1 MITNIFFS
9 LYFVT
14 DLIIDFGGSRVKNL
28 LIERVPEITIS
39 FVPPL
44 VCFFI
49 LHTLALEFSKLNL
62 SRLFHGINESFLHIQ
77 TKTKYHDKK

>member
-44 VCFFI
+44 VCFFYI
-49 LHTLALEFSKLNL
+49 TYFG
-62 SRLFHGINESFLHIQ
+62 FGVF
-77 TKTKYHDKK
+77 KTKFI